1 MSRTTVQR
9 PREHHPVGATGS
21 DTLRLVA
28 AAAERVHEWASA
40 TEAQR
45 RSRRALESLVR
56 DGWFVAHSVRLSGQ
70 LRIDHVVAGP
80 GGVYLLASRAWDGVV
95 TVDHKGATITPA
107 RKPDSAW
114 TARGPHRSLLPTASE
129 AARALTALAGTP
141 IPAPRPVVV
150 VWAPFPDRV
159 SVCGGVTYLAGEDLA
174 DWLRA
179 QPSRAVPPRWESLLP
194 VAPVPRPRLPHR
206 RERAAVVEHTAGGRA
221 PGGGSLD

>member
-1 MSRTTVQR
+1 VIQR
-9 PREHHPVGATGS
+9 S
-21 DTLRLVA
+21 DSLRLVS
-28 AAAERVHEWASA
+28 AAAERVHEWAST

-56 DGWFVAHSVRLSGQ
+56 DGWGVAHSVHLPGP
-70 LRIDHVVAGP
+70 LRIDHLVAGP

-107 RKPDSAW
+107 RGPDSAW
-114 TARGPHRSLLPTASE
+114 TARGSHRSLLPTASE

-159 SVCGGVTYLAGEDLA
+159 SVYGGVTYLAGEDLA

-179 QPSRAVPPRWESLLP
+179 QPSRAASPRLAGLLP
-194 VAPVPRPRLPHR
+194 PSLVPRPRLPHR
-206 RERAAVVEHTAGGRA
+206 RERAGVVESTVGGRAAGGR
-221 PGGGSLD
+221 SLG